1 MKIHIVGMC
10 GRIYAPLAKALADQG
25 HTVTGSDDRPMP
37 PVSDFLAEYGLK
49 CAPNFAAENLPDN
62 ADLVLVNAFYGAGNV
77 EVDKARAMRIPID
90 HFAHFLGKRYLISTR
105 NAVVTG
111 SYGKTTTS
119 SMLAWILLHH
129 GLDPGWLVGGSCENL
144 GEYLRIRETGPWVLE
159 GDEYRCSADDPS
171 PKFRHY
177 NPAVGIVTAIDHV
190 HQDLIGSLDETEALF
205 ADFASSVKQALFVAD
220 TPGIRRVLAAHVR
233 CGMEAVGFQETA
245 DRRIMDY
252 RWEKGASR
260 FSFLGVNFSLPL
272 RGAHSCLNAAL
283 AISASEQFGISAVDG
298 AAALRGYRGV
308 KERQEVLIDTPDL
321 TVIHDSG
328 IYPRSIAQVVA
339 GVASSSEGRR
349 VCLLLHPRYTLG
361 DPGIYHSELAQAISG
376 VNLLLI
382 ADAVN
387 IPGIKGAFEFD
398 LESLRRH
405 LAGWQT
411 VTPIGPAMK
420 CFDAWKRAVQ
430 PGDVWLILTEPLFP
444 EPVAS
449 IREHIRQRTMPM
461 EEPVAA

>member
-1 MKIHIVGMC
+1 MKIHIIGMC

-25 HTVTGSDDRPMP
+25 HRITGSDDRPMP
-37 PVSDFLAEYGLK
+37 PVSDFLTAHGLN
-49 CAPNFAAENLPDN
+49 CAPRFAEENLPDD
-62 ADLVLVNAFYGAGNV
+62 AGLVLVNAFYGEGNV
-77 EVDKARAMRIPID
+77 EVDKARAMGIPMD
-90 HFAHFLGKRYLISTR
+90 HFAHYLGDRYLNRTR

-119 SMLAWILLHH
+119 SMLAWILLYH

-177 NPAVGIVTAIDHV
+177 NPSVGIVTSIDHV
-190 HQDLIGSLDETEALF
+190 HQDLIDSMEETETLF
-205 ADFASSVKQALFVAD
+205 ANFASSVKEALFVTD
-220 TPGIRRVLAAHVR
+220 STHIRRVVTPHVR
-233 CGMEAVGFQETA
+233 CRMETVGFESTA
-245 DRRIMDY
+245 DRRITDY

-260 FSFLGVNFSLPL
+260 FSFLGKNFALTL

-283 AISASEQFGISAVDG
+283 AVSAAEQFGISAGDS
-298 AAALRGYRGV
+298 ATALQGYLGV
-308 KERQEVLIDTPDL
+308 RERQEVLTDTPDL

-339 GVASSSEGRR
+339 GVSTSAQGRR
-349 VCLLLHPRYTLG
+349 FCILLHPRYTLG
-361 DPGIYHSELAQAISG
+361 DSEIYYRELGRALSG
-376 VNLLLI
+376 VELLLV

-387 IPGIKGAFEFD
+387 IPGIRCAFEFD

-405 LAGWQT
+405 LADWQ
-411 VTPIGPAMK
+411 VVIPIGPAMT
-420 CFDAWKRAVQ
+420 CFEAWRQAVQ
-430 PGDVWLILTEPLFP
+430 PGDVWLVLTEPIFP

-449 IREHIRQRTMPM
+449 IRAYIGQRAMPM